1 MDFGKVMYPLLYLKW
16 TTNEYLLYI
25 TWNPVQCYVPAWMGG
40 GVWGRMDSCICT
52 AESLHCS
59 PETITILLTGY
70 ARVQNVFGVIKKKN
84 TIKKVKRQHTS
95 LYWLYIKNPY
105 NSVKTQIAQL
115 KNGQKTWT
123 DISLKKKNKWPTS
136 TLKMFNII
144 SHQENA
150 NQRTPLQ
157 NHQDG

>member
-40 GVWGRMDSCICT
+40 GVWGRIDACICT

-70 ARVQNVFGVIKKKN
+70 ARVQNVFGVIKKK
-84 TIKKVKRQHTS
+84 IPSRK
-95 LYWLYIKNPY
+95 
-105 NSVKTQIAQL
+105 
-115 KNGQKTWT
+115 
-123 DISLKKKNKWPTS
+123 
-136 TLKMFNII
+136 
-144 SHQENA
+144 
-150 NQRTPLQ
+150 
-157 NHQDG
+157 